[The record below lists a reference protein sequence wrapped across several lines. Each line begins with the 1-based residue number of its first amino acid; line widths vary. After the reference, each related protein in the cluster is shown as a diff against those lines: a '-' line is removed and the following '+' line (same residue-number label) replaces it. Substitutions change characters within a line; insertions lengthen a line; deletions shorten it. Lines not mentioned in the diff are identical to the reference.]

1 MSQQNSNSNVILYFV
16 IGILAFLLV
25 AGGVGAII
33 YINNQKSQ
41 AIQDALEK
49 ENAELKADL
58 DEQMEENDEITSKQR
73 TVTTLPEQKTKVK
86 KHAKNADAHHAV
98 SAGNKDYSGSGTKV
112 VIDGTGVRFR
122 FAPSLN
128 AGYLTWENGTTRSV
142 SKGTRLT
149 YTGETDDWYQVQYLG
164 QIFYVS
170 KEFSYL
176 EY

>member
-49 ENAELKADL
+49 ENAKLKADL

-86 KHAKNADAHHAV
+86 K
-98 SAGNKDYSGSGTKV
+98 
-112 VIDGTGVRFR
+112 
-122 FAPSLN
+122 
-128 AGYLTWENGTTRSV
+128 
-142 SKGTRLT
+142 
-149 YTGETDDWYQVQYLG
+149 
-164 QIFYVS
+164 
-170 KEFSYL
+170 
-176 EY
+176 